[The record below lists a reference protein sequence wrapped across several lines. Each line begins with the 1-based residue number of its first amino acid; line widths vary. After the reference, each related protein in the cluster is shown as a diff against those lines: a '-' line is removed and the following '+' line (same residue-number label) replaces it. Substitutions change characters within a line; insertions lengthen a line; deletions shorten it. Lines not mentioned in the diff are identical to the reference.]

1 MNTEKSSYS
10 LFNPGTMV
18 MLSLL
23 MLACTSSEEEKKKLN
38 SSNKFDRLPNVVFIL
53 ADDLGYHDLG
63 IYGQPLIQT
72 PHIDRLATEG
82 VRFTNFYA
90 GSPVCAPSRSV
101 LLTGQ
106 HTGHTKVRANYAR
119 QGQHPVPEYA
129 TNIHR
134 MGLEEDDT
142 TIGNVMQ
149 QAGYR
154 TGLMGKWH
162 LSGYEK
168 ENLPI
173 HRGFDEYRGS
183 DNASR
188 ESRKQD
194 MELNGDEVVEIAEE
208 LRSDYSDDIK
218 TANAVNFIKKNKDQ
232 PFFLMLS
239 LSAPHKPFEIPSQGI
254 YKDKPWNEMSKNY
267 AAMITRLDQHVGMIR
282 QTLQQEGLS
291 ENTVIIFGSDNGGE
305 YRPFDGNKDDWKGDE
320 EAYPVYEPQEWAEWT
335 QLFKSTHP
343 LKGGKGDMYEGGIR
357 VPVIIHWPG
366 QIEEGSVNTNPW
378 YFADFMP
385 TIAAIG
391 GRTGIEGTDGIN
403 MIPVLKKEAEYPEN
417 RYLYW
422 EFYHE
427 GFAQALRWKDWKM
440 IRWSTYRKRMYGEPQ
455 INDRRR
461 SQKFPHLE
469 LYNLEKDIS
478 EENNVVEE
486 YPQVREKM
494 LELLDEARTETPYWP
509 LTEEEKEG
517 LRNSSVP
524 QM

>member
-1 MNTEKSSYS
+1 MKTQKLSFRLIKLSTVMTISLIMMSCTFSDSEKRASSYS
-10 LFNPGTMV
+10 
-18 MLSLL
+18 
-23 MLACTSSEEEKKKLN
+23 AEKG
-38 SSNKFDRLPNVVFIL
+38 SVNVVFIL

-63 IYGQPLIQT
+63 SYGQSLIKT
-72 PHIDRLATEG
+72 PNIDRLAEEG
-82 VRFTNFYA
+82 IKFTNFYA

-119 QGQHPVPEYA
+119 QAQHPVPDYA
-129 TNIHR
+129 SNIHR

-162 LSGYEK
+162 LSGYKK

-183 DNASR
+183 DNAGR
-188 ESRKQD
+188 ESRRRD
-194 MELNGDEVVEIAEE
+194 MEFNGDKIVEISED

-218 TANAVNFIKKNKDQ
+218 TANAVNFIKKNKDE
-232 PFFLMLS
+232 PFFLVLS

-254 YKDKPWNEMSKNY
+254 YEDKPWNEMSRNY
-267 AAMITRLDQHVGMIR
+267 AAMITRVDEQVGMIR
-282 QTLQQEGLS
+282 ETLKEEGLS
-291 ENTVIIFGSDNGGE
+291 DNTVIIFGSDNGGE
-305 YRPFDGNKDDWKGDE
+305 YRPFDGDKADWKGDE
-320 EAYPVYEPQEWAEWT
+320 EAYPVYDPKEWAEWT
-335 QLFKSTHP
+335 QLFQSTHP

-357 VPVIIHWPG
+357 VPMIVHWPG
-366 QIEEGSVNTNPW
+366 QLEGGVVNTDPW

-391 GRTGIEGTDGIN
+391 RITELGNTDGIN
-403 MIPVLKKEAEYPEN
+403 MIPVLKKEQAYPEN

-427 GFAQALRWKDWKM
+427 GFAQALRWKDWKL

-461 SQKFPHLE
+461 SAKFPHLE
-469 LYNLEKDIS
+469 LYNLEKDVS
-478 EENNVVEE
+478 EEENVVED
-486 YPQVREKM
+486 YPQVRETM
-494 LELLDEARTETPYWP
+494 LELLNKARTETIYWP
-509 LTEEEKEG
+509 LTEKEKEG
-517 LRNSSVP
+517 IRNSSTP